1 MTQISLAGRTALITG
16 ASRSIGIGAA
26 TARALAEAGANIF
39 TTYYRP
45 VDVELNLEVD
55 THDAENLID
64 ELRGMGVQANGLE
77 VDLADPSAA
86 HDLMKRVNEQVG
98 LVDILVNNATYSLD
112 VDINALTAEIL
123 DRHYEVNVRGMMLLS
138 QAFVQ
143 QWNKPSGG
151 RIINMTSGQGLHGMP
166 DNLAY
171 AVTKASVDVFTV
183 SLSEAVMSR
192 GITVNTVEPGATDT
206 GWMSAE
212 LKAHI
217 ISRSPTGRVGMPE
230 DAARL
235 IRFLVSDEAQWITG
249 QLIRS
254 RGGM

>member
-1 MTQISLAGRTALITG
+1 MTQITLQNRTALITG

-26 TARALAEAGANIF
+26 IARALAQAGANIF

-45 VDVELNLEVD
+45 YDVELELEVNAN
-55 THDAENLID
+55 DAENLIH
-64 ELRGMGVQANGLE
+64 ELREMGVQANGIEL
-77 VDLADPSAA
+77 DLSAA
-86 HDLMKRVNEQVG
+86 DAPAELFRQVNQQVG
-98 LVDILVNNATYSLD
+98 MIDILVNNATFSVD
-112 VDINALTAEIL
+112 VDIEKLSAEIL
-123 DRHYEVNVRGMMLLS
+123 DRHYAVNVRAMMLLS
-138 QAFVQ
+138 QAFVR

-151 RIINMTSGQGLHGMP
+151 RIINLTSGQGLHGMP

-183 SLSEAVMSR
+183 SLSQGVMSR

-206 GWMSAE
+206 GWMSDD
-212 LKAHI
+212 LKA
-217 ISRSPTGRVGMPE
+217 RLREVSPTGRIGMPE

-235 IRFLVSDEAQWITG
+235 VRFLASDEAQWITG